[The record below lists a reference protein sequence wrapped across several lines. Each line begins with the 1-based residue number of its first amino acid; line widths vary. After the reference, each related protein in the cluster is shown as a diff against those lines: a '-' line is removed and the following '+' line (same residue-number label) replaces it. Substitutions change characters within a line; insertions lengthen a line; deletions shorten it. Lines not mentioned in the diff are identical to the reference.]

1 MELFWI
7 IGDTKKNANQLMHGS
22 ENTFKTLPLGML
34 LKHPNIV
41 FSTYVFMHSFC
52 FAFDFQD

>member
-1 MELFWI
+1 
-7 IGDTKKNANQLMHGS
+7 MHGS

-52 FAFDFQD
+52 FAFNFQD